1 MCQST
6 IMLLYY
12 KNQIYTFCDCSFI
25 NSLKEK
31 LFAVYPVHHKW
42 DKSQT
47 TNQIMLIY
55 YPGEFNYQE
64 FVPLCVS
71 FVGLFVYI
79 YFSVRKLEF
88 AQSKLGL
95 AVAAVASVAASFMM
109 TVGICFFFGLT
120 LSFQGKEIFPYL
132 VILVGIENVFVLTKS
147 VMSIDFKLDVKIRLA
162 QGLSKEGWSIT
173 KNLLIEITILT
184 ISLFTFVPVIQ
195 QFSIFMIVS
204 LLSDFFLQMLFFTT
218 VLGIDIRRKEVLREK
233 ISEFQIN
240 QHSSSNQGKLFIHNL
255 YSHPSFKISRSK
267 SHPRLNGLSYQQ
279 HTDVVA
285 NLHQDPVLIP
295 TEQIKKVPKRIRLV
309 KIWAR
314 TRFFQR
320 AFMIWMVVWISM
332 IIYNSGIIENIFDI
346 TNPTVPNNTEKPEIK
361 SSTMETPSK
370 LGRFVSLIDENNKP
384 NRSLHSFNSASV
396 NYSVLNDQKKID
408 KSELENIQFN
418 AEILNK
424 TLHFVSLR
432 HLTYPQPW
440 LR

>member
-1 MCQST
+1 MYFFFNYS
-6 IMLLYY
+6 Y
-12 KNQIYTFCDCSFI
+12 I

-31 LFAVYPVHHKW
+31 LFSLYPVHHKW

-47 TNQIMLIY
+47 SNQIMLIY

-64 FVPLCVS
+64 FVPLCLT
-71 FVGLFVYI
+71 FVGLFIYI

-88 AQSKLGL
+88 VQSKLGL
-95 AVAAVASVAASFMM
+95 AIAAVASVAASFIM
-109 TVGICFFFGLT
+109 TIGICFFFGLT

-184 ISLFTFVPVIQ
+184 ISLFTFVPIIQ

-218 VLGIDIRRKEVLREK
+218 VLGIDIRRKETLREK

-255 YSHPSFKISRSK
+255 YSHSDKSAHPNFKISRSK
-267 SHPRLNGLSYQQ
+267 SHPRLNGLNYQP

-320 AFMIWMVVWISM
+320 AFMVWMVVWISM

-346 TNPTVPNNTEKPEIK
+346 TDANNKESKSNSAVNDTEKTEIK
-361 SSTMETPSK
+361 SSTTETSSK
-370 LGRFVSLIDENNKP
+370 LGQLVSLIDENN
-384 NRSLHSFNSASV
+384 NSNQSFHSYDKASV
-396 NYSVLNDQKKID
+396 NYSVLNNQKKID
-408 KSELENIQFN
+408 KSDLENMQFN

-424 TLHFVSLR
+424 TLHFVSLK
-432 HLTYPQPW
+432 HLTFPQPW